1 MSDATAGEMPKGLWA
16 RAMWAAEQTPESRN
30 RAVDLYRAIAILFVV
45 FGHWLL
51 VAPQI
56 VGDEVKLTILLAE
69 QPVMQYAT
77 WVAQVMPVFFFVG
90 GFSNSLSW
98 QSALRDPVIKHG
110 WAATRL
116 SRLLQPTVPL
126 ILVWAALTFLGGLL
140 GMEAEQ
146 LKAISQA
153 ALVPIWFLAVY
164 IVITVAVPLAWR
176 LWQRMGVWSVALLA
190 ALAVIVDVFGL
201 GLGHGWLRWT
211 NYAFVWLA
219 VHQLGFWWHSEGSK
233 TLSALGLVALGVAW
247 LAVLLVVF
255 GYPISM
261 VSVPGA
267 EFSNTRPPTTA
278 MLAIG
283 SVQIGLILL
292 LEAPAK
298 RWLEKSA
305 TWARVILVNQ
315 MIMTVY
321 LWHMTALIL
330 LIGASFLLGGVG
342 LAADPGSGAW
352 WTLRPVWMVVL
363 IAALTPFLLAFMRFE
378 SGSRVAPSDQPGP
391 ARALIGALVTCSG
404 LVTMAI
410 AGLASDNA
418 VGVNWIAVLAVV
430 GGVAL
435 ATRPALPGKSS
446 A

>member
-1 MSDATAGEMPKGLWA
+1 M
-16 RAMWAAEQTPESRN
+16 
-30 RAVDLYRAIAILFVV
+30 
-45 FGHWLL
+45 
-51 VAPQI
+51 
-56 VGDEVKLTILLAE
+56 
-69 QPVMQYAT
+69 
-77 WVAQVMPVFFFVG
+77 
-90 GFSNSLSW
+90 
-98 QSALRDPVIKHG
+98 
-110 WAATRL
+110 
-116 SRLLQPTVPL
+116 
-126 ILVWAALTFLGGLL
+126 
-140 GMEAEQ
+140 
-146 LKAISQA
+146 
-153 ALVPIWFLAVY
+153 
-164 IVITVAVPLAWR
+164 
-176 LWQRMGVWSVALLA
+176 
-190 ALAVIVDVFGL
+190 
-201 GLGHGWLRWT
+201 
-211 NYAFVWLA
+211 
-219 VHQLGFWWHSEGSK
+219 
-233 TLSALGLVALGVAW
+233 
-247 LAVLLVVF
+247 
-255 GYPISM
+255 
-261 VSVPGA
+261 
-267 EFSNTRPPTTA
+267 
-278 MLAIG
+278 
-283 SVQIGLILL
+283 ILL

-298 RWLEKSA
+298 RRLEKSA